1 MTSTIYK
8 ILDGFPFPAIA
19 PIVGPPNFE
28 TISELHMKMISN
40 PEFVH
45 SNLGNDALSLLYLTV
60 SPTVYTTLLTKAFI
74 VSVNPGSEPIIPDGS
89 TSPTIAD
96 LRYAFQLAKYISP
109 SMVGQIKH
117 SARFS
122 MSPSTNYTFGPFAK
136 VTSYMSKL
144 PHANSSTTYTLSTQI
159 FSQPTSNS
167 KMQGCTPPSTPTIP
181 SKYSSIR

>member
-1 MTSTIYK
+1 
-8 ILDGFPFPAIA
+8 
-19 PIVGPPNFE
+19 
-28 TISELHMKMISN
+28 MKLNSDAAS
-40 PEFVH
+40 VH
-45 SNLGNDALSLLYLTV
+45 SNLSDGALGLLYLTV
-60 SPTVYTTLLTKAFI
+60 SPTVYTTLLATPFFVPAK
-74 VSVNPGSEPIIPDGS
+74 PGSEPIIPDGS